1 VCVCACVRSLVRSNE
16 QCHIEFTE
24 DKIRVESEPEYIDEV
39 KSKLQEKIN
48 YYLYYY
54 DTIELE
60 VNPKYFK
67 HIIGK
72 SGVNGK

>member
-1 VCVCACVRSLVRSNE
+1 MGVRILFK
-16 QCHIEFTE
+16 CHIEFTE
-24 DKIRVESEPEYIDEV
+24 DKIRVESSPDILEEV
-39 KSKLQEKIN
+39 KNKLQEKVN
-48 YYLYYY
+48 YYMY
-54 DTIELE
+54 DYDSVELE